1 MLYTSSIESVT
12 AENLDGFFV
21 GWLNRPS
28 PQTHLDL
35 LKNSDEIILAIDEN
49 TGKVAGFIT
58 ALMDRTLFAYI
69 PFLEVLPAYQHQD
82 VGKELVRR
90 MLERL
95 NDLYSVDLLCDQEL
109 QPFYAGLGM
118 RQAYGMMIRKYGRQ
132 SGKK

>member
-95 NDLYSVDLLCDQEL
+95 NDLYSVDLLCDPEL